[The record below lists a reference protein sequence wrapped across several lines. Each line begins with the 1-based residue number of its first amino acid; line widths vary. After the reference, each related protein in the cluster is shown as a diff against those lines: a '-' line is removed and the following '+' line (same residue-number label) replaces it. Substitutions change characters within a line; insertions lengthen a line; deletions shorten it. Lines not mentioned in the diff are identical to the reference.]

1 MRSLLSAF
9 APSYPKTLVYMLQSV
24 EYQAAPY
31 EAWYFRTRDFG
42 TIMHR
47 RQLDYTVAAR
57 GLYALLLS
65 GIVLQVLVGLSLL
78 GIGLVRDDLLIAS
91 LGVVAALAYPFVWA
105 HVIVVPLIMARW
117 LIVAPRERRA
127 IARSEAIFA
136 ASKATKIAI
145 AGSYGKTTM
154 KELLLSV
161 LGSAKKVA
169 ATPANKNV
177 AISHAHLAARLT
189 GDEDIIII
197 EYGEGKPGDVARFA
211 QTTHPDIGIITGL
224 AAAHLD
230 RYKTVEAA
238 GEDIFSLGAY
248 LAGKPLYV
256 ATDSEA
262 IQPFLQPNYLPYNQ
276 HHALGW
282 DISTV
287 RINVTGTSFTMAKAS
302 EVLHIQSGLLGRQQI
317 GPLALAA
324 ALARQL
330 GMEPTAIEAA
340 IARTKPFEHRMQP
353 RQLAGAWVIDD
364 TYNGNLEGVRA
375 GLALLQELPAKRRI
389 YVTPGLVEQGNLT
402 EANHQAIGRL
412 IAAAQP
418 DIVVLMRNSVTA
430 FIQTGLEAGGYKG
443 ALTLESDPLA
453 FYTHLNQFVAAGDIV
468 LMQNDWTDNY
478 A

>member
-1 MRSLLSAF
+1 
-9 APSYPKTLVYMLQSV
+9 
-24 EYQAAPY
+24 
-31 EAWYFRTRDFG
+31 
-42 TIMHR
+42 
-47 RQLDYTVAAR
+47 
-57 GLYALLLS
+57 
-65 GIVLQVLVGLSLL
+65 
-78 GIGLVRDDLLIAS
+78 
-91 LGVVAALAYPFVWA
+91 
-105 HVIVVPLIMARW
+105 
-117 LIVAPRERRA
+117 
-127 IARSEAIFA
+127 
-136 ASKATKIAI
+136 
-145 AGSYGKTTM
+145 
-154 KELLLSV
+154 
-161 LGSAKKVA
+161 
-169 ATPANKNV
+169 
-177 AISHAHLAARLT
+177 
-189 GDEDIIII
+189 
-197 EYGEGKPGDVARFA
+197 
-211 QTTHPDIGIITGL
+211 
-224 AAAHLD
+224 
-230 RYKTVEAA
+230 
-238 GEDIFSLGAY
+238 
-248 LAGKPLYV
+248 
-256 ATDSEA
+256 
-262 IQPFLQPNYLPYNQ
+262 
-276 HHALGW
+276 
-282 DISTV
+282 
-287 RINVTGTSFTMAKAS
+287 MAKAS